1 MAQIIWFTE
10 PKNWILAF
18 TALKDEYQSYILLNQ
33 SDIRLNKELRLN
45 FLENDFFQA
54 YIEFL
59 NNNFNDLRNIVF
71 PINRKKSIIFPDE
84 ELVGPAYKL
93 ISGVLVKL
101 FKGDHI
107 KSLLLGLVLT
117 NFQMLFALDLLKE
130 MKIIGQSEFNAQM
143 EKIKEGIKAKISTIL
158 QNLGITDTWDDIIKN
173 KSWDNVVLKAYQAKC
188 AETNNYLKDLS
199 LKQKS
204 LDDFIQRIE
213 NERKLNTE
221 EITRHNADSI
231 IEKIKLLEV
240 NVSEIE
246 KDIDFVKLIYKREIK
261 EK

>member
-143 EKIKEGIKAKISTIL
+143 EKIKEGIVRHKLKAVEISEIL
-158 QNLGITDTWDDIIKN
+158 SEFGITDTWDDIIKN
-173 KSWDNVVLKAYQAKC
+173 KSWDNVIKVYQKKYMELKKKEAAL
-188 AETNNYLKDLS
+188 NNEPFLKEKGNDS
-199 LKQKS
+199 LIDELKKT
-204 LDDFIQRIE
+204 
-213 NERKLNTE
+213 KE
-221 EITRHNADSI
+221 EIL
-231 IEKIKLLEV
+231 K
-240 NVSEIE
+240 
-246 KDIDFVKLIYKREIK
+246 K
-261 EK
+261 EKK